1 MVVVDLKLSM
11 FVKAIM
17 TTAEVSP
24 FWNEDFQLCWTAA
37 RDLGSEAGPLLSKP
51 KFMICG
57 LETKGIISP
66 LVSKSGKDLGEP
78 VEEVGR
84 RLAAMAMPPEGA
96 QVEIRGVGLQ
106 IRIEVREKC
115 VRESPAEQADHLTLF
130 VEQRT
135 AERGTI
141 VYA

>member
-11 FVKAIM
+11 LAKAIM

-37 RDLGSEAGPLLSKP
+37 CDLGSEAGPLLSKP

-57 LETKGIISP
+57 LETMGIISP

-84 RLAAMAMPPEGA
+84 RLAAMAMPPR
-96 QVEIRGVGLQ
+96 VLRLRSGVLAC
-106 IRIEVREKC
+106 RSELK
-115 VRESPAEQADHLTLF
+115 S
-130 VEQRT
+130 
-135 AERGTI
+135 ERSASGRVPPSRPI
-141 VYA
+141 I